1 MNANAKLLAE
11 TAPPAAQPARPR
23 TLHIGPLPWPVYLG
37 AVLVTGLAC
46 YYQKLPAD
54 IIGGLSVLMLGGFLL
69 GKLGQTIPVLNQIG
83 GTAILCLFVPS
94 ALVGYGVMPDGC
106 QKAIVAAFKTANFQY
121 FYIACLVAGS
131 ILGMPYRVLV
141 HGFLR
146 MFVPLLLGTFAA
158 IGAGIV
164 VGLCFGH
171 GAKDTLFYILVPIF
185 GGGLS
190 EGVLPLSLAYAEI
203 LHRPQTEL
211 VAQMVPAALI
221 GNVVAIVSSGVLARL
236 GDRRP
241 ELSGQGML
249 VRPGNDPHHDND
261 LAARRGAEPPISLSL
276 LGAGMLIASGLF
288 LLGGLLAPV
297 TGIPG
302 PVLMIIG
309 AVILKVSRVLPADME
324 VGAYQINRFMS
335 VNLTFA
341 ILCAMGTV
349 LVSWNQLVASFNLGY
364 LVICTTAVVSLI
376 VVGFFVGGWLRMF
389 PVEAAI
395 VTACHSGLGGTGDV
409 AILSAADRLGL
420 MAFAQVSTRVGGALM
435 IVIATFLLRALA
447 S

>member
-1 MNANAKLLAE
+1 MTAIARLLDQ
-11 TAPPAAQPARPR
+11 TALPAVADAPRP
-23 TLHIGPLPWPVYLG
+23 TLRIGPLPWPVYLG
-37 AVLVTGLAC
+37 AVLVTAAAC
-46 YYQKLPAD
+46 HYEKLPAD

-94 ALVGYGVMPDGC
+94 ALVGYGVMPDVAH
-106 QKAIVAAFKTANFQY
+106 KAIVAAFKTANFQY

-141 HGFLR
+141 HGFIR
-146 MFVPLLLGTFAA
+146 MFVPLLVGTLAA
-158 IGAGIV
+158 VGAGIV

-171 GAKDTLFYILVPIF
+171 GPKDTFFYILVPIV

-203 LHRPQTEL
+203 LHRPQNEL
-211 VAQMVPAALI
+211 VAHMVPAALI
-221 GNVVAIVSSGVLARL
+221 GNVVAIVASGALARL

-249 VRPGNDPHHDND
+249 VRTGDDRD
-261 LAARRGAEPPISLSL
+261 LVSHRGPELPISLSL
-276 LGAGMLIASGLF
+276 LGAGIVLASGLF

-349 LVSWNQLVASFNLGY
+349 LVSWNQLVASFNPGY
-364 LVICTTAVVSLI
+364 LVICTIAVLAMIGS
-376 VVGFFVGGWLRMF
+376 GFFIGKWLRMY

-420 MAFAQVSTRVGGALM
+420 MAFAQISTRVGGAIM
-435 IVIATFLLRALA
+435 IVIATVLLRALTP
-447 S
+447 